1 MYVIFSEIVIFN
13 EIVCYSLTAM
23 QTRVLKSMFKKLQLE
38 QFQVSTYVFSIICQQ
53 SNQRT
58 CGDNAQK
65 PLMYPACSMDN
76 PMSTKKA
83 FKYGNVMPT
92 NP

>member
-1 MYVIFSEIVIFN
+1 M
-13 EIVCYSLTAM
+13 
-23 QTRVLKSMFKKLQLE
+23 E

-76 PMSTKKA
+76 PMSRKKA